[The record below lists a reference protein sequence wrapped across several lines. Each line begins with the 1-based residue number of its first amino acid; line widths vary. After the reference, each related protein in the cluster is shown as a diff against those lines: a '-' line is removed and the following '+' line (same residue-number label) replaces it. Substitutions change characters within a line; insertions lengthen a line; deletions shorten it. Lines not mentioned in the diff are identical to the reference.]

1 MMQVL
6 HFECLE
12 STQLYLNQ
20 QIRTQTLSAPVI
32 VIADKQS
39 RGIGSRGNVWENVK
53 EGLYFSFAIP
63 LSMLPQDLPLE
74 AISIY
79 MGFIF
84 KEILKNKGSEIWL
97 KWPNDL
103 YVGEKKAG
111 GILCS
116 KIDAVILVGI
126 GINLEVSDVRFGALD
141 IKISKESI
149 LESLIEILE
158 NSIKKL
164 SWKQIFSKY
173 ALEFPLNFSYSFHH
187 KGKIV
192 SMCDSVLCDDG
203 AILIAGEKVYSLR

>member
-1 MMQVL
+1 MQVL
-6 HFECLE
+6 HFDSLE
-12 STQLYLNQ
+12 STQLYLSQ
-20 QIRTQTLSAPVI
+20 QIRVRTLTAPVM

-39 RGIGSRGNVWENVK
+39 GGIGSRGNAWENVK

-63 LSMLPQDLPLE
+63 LNMLPQDLPLE
-74 AISIY
+74 SISIY
-79 MGFIF
+79 MGFLF
-84 KEILKNKGSEIWL
+84 KENLKHQGSKIWL

-103 YVGEKKAG
+103 YVGDKKAG

-126 GINLEVSDVRFGALD
+126 GINLQVSNARFGALD
-141 IKISKESI
+141 ITIPKETIIQSFV
-149 LESLIEILE
+149 EILE
-158 NSIKKL
+158 NSVKKL